1 MALSVPIHPIVV
13 HFPIAL
19 LSVYVI
25 IEILAAI
32 TKKEI
37 VITMA
42 RVFLG
47 IGAISILVAALTGNY
62 SAHFMRAGHVLNEQT
77 MQMIEAHE
85 TFATLTIWYFSILAV
100 LHMYFFIQIDI
111 KKRFARYKT
120 AIRYIAAVLAIAG
133 GISLFYTGATG
144 GELVFKKGVG
154 TELMHNEK

>member
-1 MALSVPIHPIVV
+1 MHPIVV

-25 IEILAAI
+25 VEILASL

-37 VITMA
+37 IITMA
-42 RVFLG
+42 KVFLG
-47 IGAISILVAALTGNY
+47 IGAISLIVAALTGNY
-62 SAHFMRAGHVLNEQT
+62 SAHFMRTGQLVDTATL
-77 MQMIEAHE
+77 QMIETHE
-85 TFATLTIWYFSILAV
+85 TLATITVWYFSILAV
-100 LHMYFFIQIDI
+100 LHMYVFIQMGI
-111 KKRFARYKT
+111 KKRFLRYKT
-120 AIRYIAAVLAIAG
+120 TIRYIAAVLAIAG